1 MSRWKI
7 TAVLVLC
14 LLLTGCSWPDGNY
27 VSVTRHHEQRQ
38 SSQND
43 VITASNYL
51 ELMDAL
57 EEMIAE
63 GAEVAAVNVAQYPA
77 GALENG
83 MQMAIRHAKDNFP
96 MGAYAVEDIQ
106 YELGTTS
113 GEPALSISITY
124 RHSRTEI
131 LRIRHVKD
139 LSEAESVVADV
150 LEGYESSIVLLVENY
165 FERDFT
171 QFVQDYAGEHPQT
184 VMETPQ
190 VTEGIYGSG
199 QGRVVELI
207 FTYQTSRD
215 SLRRMQSQV
224 QPVFDSASL
233 YVSGDGEERQKYSQL
248 YAFLMERFD
257 YKIETSITP
266 AYSLLRFGVGDSR
279 AFATVYAAM
288 CRSAGLECLTV
299 TGTRSGEPWVWNIVL
314 DGGRYYHVDLLRCNE
329 MGRYQEYTDSEMGNY
344 VWDYSAYP
352 ACNEVVAVETAP
364 VTEAAEGMEPITPEE
379 KVEKL
384 KIRA

>member
-1 MSRWKI
+1 MKRSVFLL
-7 TAVLVLC
+7 TLVIS
-14 LLLTGCSWPDGNY
+14 LLLSGCSWLDESY
-27 VSVTRHHEQRQ
+27 VSVSPHQQQRPN
-38 SSQND
+38 SPTD

-57 EEMIAE
+57 EEMIAD
-63 GAEVAAVNVAQYPA
+63 GAEVAAINVAEYPTD
-77 GALENG
+77 ALENG
-83 MQMAIRHAKDNFP
+83 MEMAIRHAQENYP
-96 MGAYAVEDIQ
+96 IGAYAVEEIR
-106 YELGTTS
+106 YELGTSS

-124 RHSRTEI
+124 HHSRAEI
-131 LRIRHVKD
+131 LRIRDVKD
-139 LSEAESVVADV
+139 LSEAENVVSDA
-150 LEGYESSIVLLVENY
+150 LEGYEPGIVLLVENY
-165 FERDFT
+165 FDRDFT
-171 QFVQDYAGEHPQT
+171 QFVHDYAEEHPET

-190 VTEGIYGSG
+190 VTEGVYGSG

-215 SLRRMQSQV
+215 ALRRMQSQV

-233 YVSGDGEERQKYSQL
+233 YVSGDGADRQKYSQL

-288 CRSAGLECLTV
+288 CRSAGLACMTV
-299 TGTRSGEPWVWNIVL
+299 TGTRAGEPRVWNIVL
-314 DGGRYYHVDLLRCNE
+314 DDGRYYHVDLLYCNE
-329 MGRYQEYTDSEMGNY
+329 IGQYRECTDSEMTSY

-352 ACNEVVAVETAP
+352 ACNEEMVVE
-364 VTEAAEGMEPITPEE
+364 TEAATEPLESAETTAATEQGE
-379 KVEKL
+379 KS
-384 KIRA
+384 